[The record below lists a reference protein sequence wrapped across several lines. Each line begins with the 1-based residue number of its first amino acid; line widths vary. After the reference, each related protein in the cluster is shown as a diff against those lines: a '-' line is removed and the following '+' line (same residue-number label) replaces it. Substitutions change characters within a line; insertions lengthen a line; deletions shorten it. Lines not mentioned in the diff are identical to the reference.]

1 MKLQFNANKQFQLD
15 AIAAVTDLFD
25 GQPLGA
31 PEYSVIHVAD
41 WGGMYSGQAQTELG
55 MGNSLLLPDDKL
67 RTNTRAVQNRN
78 DIEAPETPTAL
89 EAWELFDPAANS
101 SRLCPHFSVEMETG
115 TGKTYTATV
124 ALAQLATQFAASGN
138 RGRIAR

>member
-1 MKLQFNANKQFQLD
+1 MKLQFDANKPFQLD
-15 AIAAVTDLFD
+15 AIAAVTDLFG

-31 PEYSVIHVAD
+31 PDYSVIHVED

-67 RTNTRAVQNRN
+67 LANTRAVQNRN
-78 DIEAPETPTAL
+78 DIESPENLVPL

-115 TGKTYTATV
+115 
-124 ALAQLATQFAASGN
+124 S
-138 RGRIAR
+138 